1 MYGFT
6 ANNFNADATVDDGS
20 CTYDVVVDVL
30 GCMDSTANNFNVDAT
45 VDDGSCTYDVVELTN
60 ALSLQGVMDFTVPSG
75 GSDGKAI
82 HLVATADIADLSV
95 FGIGVA
101 NNGGGTDGME
111 YTLDSVSASSGD
123 DILIVRSVDAM
134 SAYFA
139 DCYSEFEIVLVGNS
153 DISQNGDD
161 AIELFEGE
169 HMKFGAM
176 SMEQVTM
183 E

>member
-1 MYGFT
+1 MDAT
-6 ANNFNADATVDDGS
+6 ANNFNA
-20 CTYDVVVDVL
+20 
-30 GCMDSTANNFNVDAT
+30 DAT

-111 YTLDSVSASSGD
+111 
-123 DILIVRSVDAM
+123 
-134 SAYFA
+134 
-139 DCYSEFEIVLVGNS
+139 
-153 DISQNGDD
+153 
-161 AIELFEGE
+161 
-169 HMKFGAM
+169 
-176 SMEQVTM
+176 
-183 E
+183 